1 ISEAVTKPSEKDEF
15 FGNDVDAIRRLE
27 NEREN
32 IRNALNSCDTNL
44 FMGIFFDGTGNN
56 FEDSLNRKDYSH
68 SNVARLYSAHPGL
81 SVPEVLPPE
90 TDWPNDKGDYDN
102 FFRIYLPG
110 VGTRFDQVGDSGE
123 GFWDGKLGGGTG
135 RLGQI

>member
-44 FMGIFFDGTGNN
+44 FMGVFFDGTGNN
-56 FEDSLNRKDYSH
+56 FEDSLNRQDYSY
-68 SNVARLYSAHPGL
+68 SNVARLYSAYPGL
-81 SVPEVLPPE
+81 SVPGVLPPE
-90 TDWPNDKGDYDN
+90 TDWVDDKGEIGRASCRD
-102 FFRIYLPG
+102 R
-110 VGTRFDQVGDSGE
+110 GTNSVE
-123 GFWDGKLGGGTG
+123 
-135 RLGQI
+135 